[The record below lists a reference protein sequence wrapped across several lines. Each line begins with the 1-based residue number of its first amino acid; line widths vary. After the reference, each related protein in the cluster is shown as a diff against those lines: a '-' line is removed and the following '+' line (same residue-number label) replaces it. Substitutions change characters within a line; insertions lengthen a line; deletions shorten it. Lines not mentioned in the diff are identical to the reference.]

1 MSQNKSLLVIMSPK
15 GRKLYCR
22 KLSNGLWNFVLKII
36 VSLLFRIMEYHFMKL
51 FYFHQPFEFPLQI
64 SILRY
69 IYQIWMKN
77 KLDISIQIIWIIY
90 LLHEIWRWS
99 YVEQLGFLFAD
110 KTILVQYS
118 FKIPLVKKFSKFQHV
133 IRKWPFYFCWQ
144 KWRKATII
152 VSQNCHKQCHKQQIS
167 SPFYATKFFRE
178 YWIHSLA
185 AL

>member
-15 GRKLYCR
+15 GRKLYCK

-51 FYFHQPFEFPLQI
+51 FYFHRP
-64 SILRY
+64 
-69 IYQIWMKN
+69 IYQIWMKS
-77 KLDISIQIIWIIY
+77 KLGISIQIIYIVY
-90 LLHEIWRWS
+90 LLHEIRRWS

>member
-1 MSQNKSLLVIMSPK
+1 MLSICFVFTNCLDLPNKYQYYGI
-15 GRKLYCR
+15 
-22 KLSNGLWNFVLKII
+22 SNLKWK
-36 VSLLFRIMEYHFMKL
+36 VN
-51 FYFHQPFEFPLQI
+51 
-64 SILRY
+64 
-69 IYQIWMKN
+69 W
-77 KLDISIQIIWIIY
+77 DISIQIIWIIY
-90 LLHEIWRWS
+90 LLHEIWGWS
-99 YVEQLGFLFAD
+99 HVEQLGFLFAD

-118 FKIPLVKKFSKFQHV
+118 FKIPLVKKISKFQHV

-167 SPFYATKFFRE
+167 SPFYATKFFFWE